1 MADDPQRRASR
12 ALVTITV
19 DYSTSEV
26 LIDSPSGSVSVLP
39 GRPARH
45 VSRQRVP
52 NADNA
57 YRLLEE
63 LLNALDVRQVEL
75 IAETSY
81 AQNENEKIVW

>member
-1 MADDPQRRASR
+1 M
-12 ALVTITV
+12 VTITV

-26 LIDSPSGSVSVLP
+26 LIDSPSGSVLP